1 MSKEKTPNKNYTG
14 HDIQVLEGLEP
25 VRKRPGMYIGATD
38 VNGFHHLLTE
48 IIDNSIDEA
57 LAGFG
62 RNIWVF
68 LNQDGSATVTDEGRG
83 IPIDVMPVYKK
94 SALEV
99 VMTKLHAGGKFGGG
113 AYKVSS
119 GLHGVGAS
127 VVNALSS
134 YASVLV
140 KKGNKYYQ
148 QEYNQGVVKG
158 PVKEIKLDKSKLVTQ
173 QIRIIESLESGT
185 TTTFVPDTSI
195 FKGGEKFELERI
207 LKPVKERAYLI
218 AGIAFHIFDL
228 RSNDEYHYY
237 FEGGIKALVESLNRN
252 KLALH
257 KTFFIGKTVGEVI
270 IEVAVQYNDSFSENL
285 ESFVNVKNT
294 VDGGTHLTGF
304 RMALTRAINDYVKKQ
319 SNGNGK
325 ENESIVTSEDMREGL
340 TAVVVV
346 KMPSENLQF
355 ESQTKT
361 KLNNP
366 EIQPL
371 VAQVV
376 NEALDTFFEE
386 NPGDAKAI
394 VEKVVLAARARIAAR
409 AARDTVIR
417 KGAFEG
423 GSLPGKLADCQ
434 EKDPANSELFLVEG
448 DSAGGSAKQGR
459 DRKTQAIFPLRC
471 KILNTERNR
480 LDRVLKFEELRDL
493 VIALGMGIG
502 EVKNESKLR
511 YHKVIVMAD
520 ADVDGQHIMTLLLT
534 FFFRH
539 LPDVIYGGFL
549 YVAQPPLFRIQK
561 GKEIFY
567 VYTEQERDNVLKTLL
582 SKGNVAVEDADAAPS
597 AAAHGPKILVQRFKG
612 LGEMNPEQL
621 WETTMNPATRTLKQV
636 KVDDAQKADEVF
648 TMLMGEEVLP
658 RKRFIQTHA
667 KKAELDI

>member
-1 MSKEKTPNKNYTG
+1 
-14 HDIQVLEGLEP
+14 
-25 VRKRPGMYIGATD
+25 MYIGASD
-38 VNGFHHLLTE
+38 IHGFHQLLTE

-62 RNIWVF
+62 RNVWIF
-68 LNQDGSATVTDEGRG
+68 LNSDGSATVMDEGRG
-83 IPIDVMPVYKK
+83 IPVDIMPTYKK

-134 YASVLV
+134 YAGVIV
-140 KKGNKYYQ
+140 KKENKYYQ
-148 QEYNQGVVKG
+148 QEYNQGNIKG
-158 PVKEIKLDKSKLVTQ
+158 PVKEVKLEKLKLEPQ
-173 QIRIIESLESGT
+173 QVKILADLETGT
-185 TTTFVPDTSI
+185 MTTFVPDVEI

-218 AGIAFHIFDL
+218 AGISFHVFDL

-257 KTFFIGKTVGEVI
+257 KTFFVGKTVGEVI
-270 IEVAVQYNDSFSENL
+270 IEVSMQYNDSFSENI

-294 VDGGTHLTGF
+294 PDGGTHLAGF
-304 RMALTRAINDYVKKQ
+304 RTALTRAINDYIKKQ
-319 SNGNGK
+319 SNGNGNEK
-325 ENESIVTSEDMREGL
+325 ESIVTSEDMREGL
-340 TAVVVV
+340 TAVIVV

-376 NEALDTFFEE
+376 NEALDSFFEE
-386 NPGDAKAI
+386 NPADARAI
-394 VEKVVLAARARIAAR
+394 VDKVVLAARARIAAR

-434 EKDPANSELFLVEG
+434 EKDPASSELFLVEG

-459 DRKTQAIFPLRC
+459 DRKTQAIFPLRG

-480 LDRVLKFEELRDL
+480 LDKVLKFEELKDL

-502 EVKNESKLR
+502 EVKDQTKLR
-511 YHKVIVMAD
+511 YHKIIVMAD

-539 LPDVIYGGFL
+539 MPDVISGGYL

-567 VYTEQERDNVLKTLL
+567 VYTEQERDGILKNLL
-582 SKGNVAVEDADAAPS
+582 SKGNAAVEDADGAPAS
-597 AAAHGPKILVQRFKG
+597 ASHGPKILVQRFKG

-621 WETTMNPATRTLKQV
+621 WETTMNPNTRTLKQV
-636 KVDDAQKADEVF
+636 MVDDAQKADEVF